1 MGLPEDIQ
9 SKIEKGG
16 LKLVPEINAEG
27 QPVVYTA
34 DEWGTAQAIRDDHQR
49 SLRWCETW
57 QKWLVSDRKPG
68 VWVVDDYVDHRRK
81 ALITC
86 VKQEERHPTS
96 NVRFTSYG
104 HNKNALSLAKPL
116 LAITPSQFDTDPWIL
131 NCPAG
136 VLDLRTNR
144 MRPHSG
150 ELCMMQTAVNPAS
163 EWSATDTPYW
173 ISHLNTMCKG
183 NVEIMEFLRRL
194 AGLTLIGDQ
203 NAKPHLSPQLNG
215 LGRNGKGVFCQGIL
229 YGLGDYGFSASSRL
243 LTAKENEHTTE
254 QASLRGKRMVVI
266 EEVKR
271 INSSLFKDL
280 TGGGI
285 KTARRMRSDDM
296 QFLKSWTLWFNNNGP
311 MMFNG
316 DMSDGLWQR
325 VPRIDFGQGIA
336 EKDRLDD
343 YAIRLKD
350 EAPGVLAW
358 AIQGCLE
365 YLHYGIEIPESVR
378 GDTEER
384 KSDADP
390 IKMFIAENYE
400 EDSTEK
406 VLGSDFAMK
415 YTIWCKNRGENPG
428 GMRSIYDELRTRM
441 KFEVK
446 AGTKNKT
453 YIYGIKQRPLSLS
466 ELEQTWAQN

>member
-1 MGLPEDIQ
+1 MSVVPDDIQ
-9 SKIEKGG
+9 KRLSLVTEQQQQEESTSKF
-16 LKLVPEINAEG
+16 VF
-27 QPVVYTA
+27 TA
-34 DEWGTAQAIRDDHQR
+34 DELGTAYRIVDDHKQN
-49 SLRWCETW
+49 LRWCETW
-57 QKWLVSDRKPG
+57 QRWLVSDRKLG
-68 VWVVDDYVDHRRK
+68 VWVVDDMVDHRTK
-81 ALITC
+81 AVVSAI
-86 VKQEERHPTS
+86 KQEAKHVDS
-96 NVRFTSYG
+96 KIKFTSLG
-104 HNKNALSLAKPL
+104 HTNNALSLAKPM
-116 LAITPSQFDTDPWIL
+116 LAVSPSQFDTDPWIL

-144 MRPHSG
+144 MHPHSG

-163 EWSATDTPYW
+163 EWSPVDTPYW

-311 MMFNG
+311 MMFSG

-325 VPRIDFGQGIA
+325 VPRIDFGQGIS

-343 YAIRLKD
+343 YAIKLQQ

-365 YLHYGIEIPESVR
+365 YLNYGIDIPESVR
-378 GDTEER
+378 KATEER

-390 IKMFIAENYE
+390 LKAFITEHFDLAPN
-400 EDSTEK
+400 EK
-406 VLGSDFAMK
+406 VLGSEFTK
-415 YTIWCKNRGENPG
+415 VYTGWAKERNESPG
-428 GMRSIYDELRTRM
+428 GMRTIYDELRSRIGL
-441 KFEVK
+441 KVE
-446 AGTKNKT
+446 AGTGNKT
-453 YIYGIKQRPLSLS
+453 YIWGIKPKTMSLAEMS
-466 ELEQTWAQN
+466 NQWN